1 MKVVLYN
8 QNYENNVV
16 DKRVAGGMILDCKLK
31 DSCSVQN
38 PVILINSGN
47 ISSMNYMYIED
58 FKRYYFIT
66 DIVCVR
72 NELWEVHA
80 KVDVL
85 NSFKNGIR
93 QNKAIILRTEDKRYS
108 DKLFD
113 DSLCQTT
120 LRVDRH
126 NKIMNFPKKGF
137 ELPSDEKTATTN
149 IPFILVT
156 IGTGGINIWVIFRL
170 KI

>member
-1 MKVVLYN
+1 MQVVLYN
-8 QNYENNVV
+8 QMYENNVV
-16 DKRVAGGMILDCKLK
+16 DKRVSGGMILDVKLK
-31 DSCSVQN
+31 ENCSVQN
-38 PVILINSGN
+38 PVILIKSGN
-47 ISSMNYMYIED
+47 ISSMNYMYIEE

-72 NELWEVHA
+72 NEIWEVHG

-93 QNKAIILRTEDKRYS
+93 QNKAIILRTEDERYS

-126 NKIMNFPKKGF
+126 NKIINFPEKAF
-137 ELPSDEKTATTN
+137 SLPSDEKTATTN
-149 IPFILVT
+149 IPFVLVT
-156 IGTGGINIWVIFRL
+156 IGTGGINI
-170 KI
+170 